1 MKKIAIALFAAFAL
15 VGVSTNSSPVSAA
28 ASPAPSLTSPLSNT
42 VFTGAVTVTFQL
54 GAAHLSGSV
63 KLLLMNASNS
73 NIVREIFIGNSG
85 INGSRIFSGEV
96 DLLAADSTLMSN
108 PSFTMLTTKI
118 NNVSNTT
125 DRMPGGRYSITVAYQ
140 DASGNSPSIA
150 TSTQV
155 GLDACGLGF
164 FSSTNNGFAPSPG
177 GCQPA
182 FTGAFVNTIGA
193 TSQTLCSAGTY
204 QSYIGSTSCE
214 NAPAGSIAPI
224 PGTAVPTACSV
235 GTYQPNSGQITC
247 LQSAAGHFVDQ
258 PGATSQQQ
266 CSPGTYQPNPAMSSC
281 IQASVGSYVAGSAAT
296 SETVCAAGT
305 TSTNRGAAMCVPI
318 VVTPIAPASSSNK
331 RLGMGKKAKLSSMIK
346 PTKGAKLKWSVSGGC
361 KVSGIFI
368 VAPKKAT
375 TCSLSLKQTVTT
387 KVKGKNKT
395 TTSKS
400 NVGVTVS

>member
-1 MKKIAIALFAAFAL
+1 
-15 VGVSTNSSPVSAA
+15 
-28 ASPAPSLTSPLSNT
+28 
-42 VFTGAVTVTFQL
+42 
-54 GAAHLSGSV
+54 
-63 KLLLMNASNS
+63 MNASNS
-73 NIVREIFIGNSG
+73 NTVREIFIGNNG

-96 DLLAADSTLMSN
+96 DLLAPDSTLISN
-108 PSFTMLTTKI
+108 PSFTALTTKV
-118 NNVSNTT
+118 NNVSTTT
-125 DRMPGGRYSITVAYQ
+125 DRMPGGRYSIAVAYQ

-150 TSTQV
+150 MATQV

-204 QSYIGSTSCE
+204 QSYIGSSSCE

-224 PGTAVPTACSV
+224 PGTAIPTPCSV

-281 IQASVGSYVAGSAAT
+281 IQASIGSYVAGSAAT
-296 SETVCAAGT
+296 AETACAAGT
-305 TSTNRGAAMCVPI
+305 TSTNRGAIVCVPI
-318 VVTPIAPASSSNK
+318 VVNTIAPASSTTNK
-331 RLGMGKKAKLSSMIK
+331 KLGLGKKAKLSSMIK

-375 TCSLSLKQTVTT
+375 TCSLSLKQTVTK

-400 NVGVTVS
+400 KVGITVS